1 MSNFKMPHYFYSIK
15 GIVATFFLVF
25 TQVGWAV
32 ENCAQADSLKVSLKL
47 IVGLQEELKLPVA
60 IQRLAVGDPNVAD
73 VQLTSPQSFI
83 ITPKKGGVTNLS
95 VWTNCSIDAQQS
107 MLFVEGAATAA
118 LNSEVSSETVLPNVV
133 QTDIRFVEVSRSKLR
148 EVGVSMLGAGSRN
161 FLFGSPNTSPSSVPV
176 GSVGQLTPGVDMPL
190 SESGF
195 NIVWGGGSAKVLAA
209 LNALERSGFAYTL
222 SQPSLV
228 AMSGQNASFLA
239 GGEFPVPVPTAASD
253 SYSIQFKEFGVRL
266 NITPT
271 VISHKRIVLKVAP
284 EVSELD
290 FNNGVMIAGTA
301 VPALSIRRTDTSV
314 SLADGESFIIS
325 GLTST
330 SNQATVNKFPG
341 LGDVPY
347 LGAFFRT
354 TRVDREER
362 ELLMIVTPHLIQPLA
377 VDAVLPSLPGESVR
391 QYAPS
396 LFDQLFDSEGEFT
409 EIQGLSR

>member
-1 MSNFKMPHYFYSIK
+1 MSHYYNSMK
-15 GIVATFFLVF
+15 GIAMAFFLGT
-25 TQVGWAV
+25 TQTGWAAD
-32 ENCAQADSLKVSLKL
+32 NCALADSLQGSLKML
-47 IVGLQEELKLPVA
+47 VGLQEELQLPVQ
-60 IQRLAVGDPNVAD
+60 IQRLAVGDPSVAD
-73 VQLTSPQSFI
+73 VQLTSDRSFI
-83 ITPKKGGVTNLS
+83 ITAKEGGVTNLS
-95 VWTNCSIDAQQS
+95 VWTLCSTDAQQS
-107 MLFVEGAATAA
+107 MLFVEGPATAA
-118 LNSEVSSETVLPNVV
+118 LNRDVDSEPVLPNVV

-148 EVGVSMLGAGSRN
+148 EVGISMLGAGSRN
-161 FLFGSPNTSPSSVPV
+161 FLFGSPSTTPSSVPV
-176 GSVGQLTPGVDMPL
+176 GAVGQLTPGIDMPL
-190 SESGF
+190 QDSGF

-228 AMSGQNASFLA
+228 AMSGQSASFLA

-271 VISHKRIVLKVAP
+271 VISQKRIVLKVAP

-330 SNQATVNKFPG
+330 SNQAAVDKFPG

-347 LGAFFRT
+347 LGALFRT
-354 TRVDREER
+354 SRVDREER
-362 ELLMIVTPHLIQPLA
+362 ELLMIVTPHLVQPLA
-377 VDAVLPSLPGESVR
+377 ADAVLPSLPGEPAR
-391 QYAPS
+391 GYQPS
-396 LFDQLFDSEGEFT
+396 LFEQLFDPEGEFNQ
-409 EIQGLSR
+409 IQGLSR